1 VADQA
6 VEEVV
11 ANPAVACSRVAVVVA
26 AAAAAAAAVCA
37 MDILGEALAMQWPVV
52 R

>member
-1 VADQA
+1 M
-6 VEEVV
+6 EEVV
-11 ANPAVACSRVAVVVA
+11 ANPAVACSRVAVVV
-26 AAAAAAAAVCA
+26 AAAAVCA